1 MVSHN
6 LLLLMWFWGV
16 LTAALWIDLL
26 IIKRRYAIDFLD
38 FVSRY
43 YPHEVSRAAT
53 LLLVRCTLLVNS
65 FISRKSS
72 ISPKWMDLS
81 SIFLLFLKST
91 WLYHSVFIEGDIWK
105 QLLHII
111 VLSPLAMHSQ
121 SICPLTGRAVV
132 ISETCSLWWTIS
144 CEWSSLIHLKT
155 CPYFIPI
162 LFVVWTHEYV

>member
-1 MVSHN
+1 
-6 LLLLMWFWGV
+6 
-16 LTAALWIDLL
+16 
-26 IIKRRYAIDFLD
+26 
-38 FVSRY
+38 
-43 YPHEVSRAAT
+43 
-53 LLLVRCTLLVNS
+53 LVNS

-91 WLYHSVFIEGDIWK
+91 WFYHSVFIEGDIWE

-144 CEWSSLIHLKT
+144 CEWSSLIHLNA
-155 CPYFIPI
+155 CPY
-162 LFVVWTHEYV
+162 LFLSFLWCELMNMFNLSWCEAINFVLQQSHFPSDSLQGVFHFVRTRANNCSINISFMWCKVTIIRNIF